1 MTVMKKRG
9 KRGFSRSVTTA
20 DPEKLI
26 LHQLKMRAIRFA
38 RKKMIST
45 LCSCRGLM
53 LLFLT
58 ACAIFATTVIVTG
71 FLNSGRDK
79 YIAAVVEYSPLEWDG
94 IEKPK
99 EMILR
104 NANRYAKIIE
114 RAAKENA
121 DIIVFP
127 ECGLTTLNLPVTREG
142 ISTYATFIPNP
153 VEKRT
158 PCTDKDT
165 GLAEHLRVLSCAAK
179 NNNMYV
185 VVNLDEK
192 ISCDADM
199 QGCPKDR
206 LIFFN
211 TNIVFDRNGT
221 ILSKYRKFN
230 LFREPEFNSTI
241 FPIYSVFKTDFGAT
255 FGMFICF
262 DILFAQP
269 AEVIVSKYKVT
280 DILYS
285 TAWFSELPFLTA
297 VQTQAGYSYSMNVN
311 LLASG
316 YNRPDLYSG
325 GSGIYAG
332 EDGPIVTTMPDSRT
346 TRLLVGE
353 LTIYGT
359 GRRRPVCDYADSC
372 PTPRGKV
379 IDMQFNDT
387 YHYPQKTGIV
397 FYKDD
402 LTKYTSKF
410 IEEAISYE
418 HSVIQPLGD
427 DKETN
432 FEYSRNGFNCSI
444 TVTWTRD
451 KDAPEGG
458 PVYRLLAHSGVRSFS
473 GVRNAYIEVCAL
485 VACAD
490 RSIESCGKR
499 PSFDIVDSR
508 TKIKNIN
515 IHTESLNIT
524 TPFVSTLD
532 ENIYPLMGNELSF
545 IESIDTFRGN
555 IQKTYLFLEK
565 PKDNLIT
572 FGVYKL

>member
-1 MTVMKKRG
+1 MGDIQYSIFKSEIHNHNNAV
-9 KRGFSRSVTTA
+9 
-20 DPEKLI
+20 E
-26 LHQLKMRAIRFA
+26 

-45 LCSCRGLM
+45 VRSFQRLF
-53 LLFLT
+53 LLFLV
-58 ACAIFATTVIVTG
+58 ACTLFATSIIVNG
-71 FLNSGRDK
+71 YLNSGRDK
-79 YIAAVVEYSPLEWDG
+79 YVAAVVEYAPLEWDG
-94 IEKPK
+94 FEKPK
-99 EMILR
+99 DLFLR
-104 NANRYAKIIE
+104 NANRFVTIIE

-127 ECGLTTLNLPVTREG
+127 ECGLTTLNIPVKREG
-142 ISTYATFIPNP
+142 ITEYTTFIPNP

-158 PCTDKDT
+158 PCTDNDT

-179 NNNMYV
+179 NNKMYV
-185 VVNLDEK
+185 AVNMDEK
-192 ISCDADM
+192 ITCESDM
-199 QGCPKDR
+199 QGCPKDH

-221 ILSKYRKFN
+221 IIAKYRKFN
-230 LFREPEFNSTI
+230 LFKEPEFNSTI
-241 FPIYSVFKTDFGAT
+241 FPIYAVFKTDFGAT

-332 EDGPIVTTMPDSRT
+332 EDGPVVTTMPAFRT

-359 GRRRPVCDYADSC
+359 GRKRPVCEYADSC
-372 PTPRGKV
+372 PLSKGKV
-379 IDMQFNDT
+379 IDIHFNDT
-387 YHYPQKTGIV
+387 HDKEGML
-397 FYKDD
+397 FLKDD
-402 LTKYTSKF
+402 LSKYSTEF
-410 IEEAISYE
+410 IEETTSYE
-418 HSVIQPLGD
+418 HAMIQHLGD

-432 FEYSRNGFNCSI
+432 LEYSRNGFNCSI
-444 TVTWTRD
+444 TVTWFRD
-451 KDAPEGG
+451 DTSSNNKG
-458 PVYRLLAHSGVRSFS
+458 PVYRLVAHSGIRSFAGVRS
-473 GVRNAYIEVCAL
+473 AYIEVCAL

-490 RSIESCGKR
+490 RTIESCGHR
-499 PSFDIVDSR
+499 PSFENVSSR
-508 TKIKNIN
+508 TQVKNVN

-532 ENIYPLMGNELSF
+532 SNIYPLMGNELSF
-545 IESIDTFRGN
+545 IESIDKFRGY

-565 PKDNLIT
+565 PKDDLIT